1 MKKVSQETFIYQIM
15 IYMRILKDRTAALI
29 IDIQERLYPF
39 IFENEKLTKN
49 VSQLIEGL
57 KIIGIPIFVTEQYV
71 KGLGLTIEPL
81 ATLLGSHPRIEKM
94 SFSCCDE
101 PRIMEGI
108 AVTGKENIIIA
119 GIESHV
125 CVLQTVT
132 DLKRNGYHPVVVE
145 DCVSSRNE
153 NDKRIAIERMRQEGA
168 IITTCESI
176 LFELLRYSGTEQF
189 RGISRLVK

>member
-1 MKKVSQETFIYQIM
+1 
-15 IYMRILKDRTAALI
+15 MRILKDRSAALI

-49 VSQLIEGL
+49 VSKLIEGL
-57 KIIGIPIFVTEQYV
+57 KIIGIPIFITEQYV
-71 KGLGLTIEPL
+71 KGLGPTIGPV
-81 ATLLGSHPRIEKM
+81 AALLGSHPRIEKM

-101 PRIMEGI
+101 PRVMEGI

-125 CVLQTVT
+125 CVLQTVI
-132 DLKRNGYHPVVVE
+132 DLKRNGYHPIVAE

>member
-1 MKKVSQETFIYQIM
+1 
-15 IYMRILKDRTAALI
+15 MRILKDNTAGLI

-49 VSQLIEGL
+49 VSKLIEGL
-57 KIIGIPIFVTEQYV
+57 KIIGVPIFVTEQYV
-71 KGLGLTIEPL
+71 KGLGSTIEPVSI
-81 ATLLGSHPRIEKM
+81 LLGSIPRIEKM

-101 PRIMEGI
+101 PRVMEGL
-108 AVTGKENIIIA
+108 ALSGKDNIIIA

-125 CVLQTVT
+125 CVLQTVI
-132 DLKRNGYHPVVVE
+132 DFIHNGYHPVVVE

-153 NDKRIAIERMRQEGA
+153 NDKRIAIDRMRQEGA
-168 IITTCESI
+168 IITTCESV

-189 RGISRLVK
+189 KGISRLVK